1 VKSFKDHLTDLTE
14 SKNLHMEHLEDS
26 VFNEGSAG
34 VKDAINFANAVADM
48 LDGSSSSGINVTV
61 KWDGA
66 PAVFCGVNPD
76 NGKFFVGSK
85 SIFNKTPKIN
95 YTNADIDE
103 NHGHAPGLSSK
114 LKVALKY
121 LKDLGI
127 KDVLQGD
134 IMFTDDVSTED
145 VNGES
150 CYVFTPN
157 TITYAV
163 PVKSKLGKKIKAA
176 KIGVVFHTKYSG
188 SSMDSMSASFN
199 PSVGS
204 LRNSKDVWYQ
214 DADFRDTSGTATF
227 TASERSTF
235 DSLMKEVASDFSK
248 SSKLIDQLYRDPF
261 YQSVKLIDKIKILTN
276 RQVRGGSTQLR
287 VKDLIDFLNDTYN
300 KDRLKKTTNR
310 RTKKDDDHYRT
321 IGRIKRDSR
330 PLEAAFRLHDSLTRL
345 KILLIRKLE
354 QVKGVGTFI
363 KRGNGFDVTAP
374 EGFVAVD
381 RVRNKA
387 LKLVDRL
394 EFSRANFTVAKN
406 WT

>member
-1 VKSFKDHLTDLTE
+1 MKSFKTHIRDLTE

-48 LDGSSSSGINVTV
+48 LDGSSSTGINVTV

-66 PAVFCGVNPD
+66 PAVFCGINPD

-121 LKDLGI
+121 LKGLGI

-204 LRNSKDVWYQ
+204 LGKSKDVWYQ
-214 DADFRDTSGTATF
+214 DADFQDTSGTATF
-227 TASERSTF
+227 TKSERSQF
-235 DSLMKEVASDFSK
+235 DTLMKEVSSDYNK

-261 YQSVKLIDKIKILTN
+261 YQSVKLIDQIKILTN
-276 RQVRGGSTQLR
+276 RQVRGGSTQLT
-287 VKDLIDFLNDTYN
+287 VKDLIDHLNDTYN
-300 KDRLKKTTNR
+300 KGRLKKKTNK

-330 PLEAAFRLHDSLTRL
+330 SLEAAFRLHDSLTRL

-354 QVKGVGTFI
+354 QVKGIGTFI